1 MPALALILGMTTAS
15 LAVVVLVALAL
26 VLLLGLASMNPEQ
39 RMIRERRRH
48 AERTA
53 RTVARMSKVR
63 ALTIRR
69 MDEAERRWRP

>member
-1 MPALALILGMTTAS
+1 MPALILVIGNTAVAAAAFLLIFLFLFARG
-15 LAVVVLVALAL
+15 
-26 VLLLGLASMNPEQ
+26 ASMSPEQ

-53 RTVARMSKVR
+53 KTMARMSKVR